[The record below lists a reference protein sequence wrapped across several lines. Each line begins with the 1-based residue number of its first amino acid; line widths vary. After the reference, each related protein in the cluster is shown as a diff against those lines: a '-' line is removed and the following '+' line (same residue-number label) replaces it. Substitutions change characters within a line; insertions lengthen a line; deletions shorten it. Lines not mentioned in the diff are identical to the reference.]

1 MATAVSGVP
10 PVNTRPT
17 ILERLSVSPQLA
29 WGYLGLLLFMI
40 GDGIEAGFLAPFL
53 NSIGVSHGKIAFM
66 FSVYGI
72 AAALAARMS
81 GALADTVGARV
92 VMWLGVSIWAFFQVI
107 FLVFGIA
114 FFDRDLLVLSY
125 FLRGLG
131 YPLFAYGFLVCIA
144 AVTPP
149 SRLSSAVGWFWFSFT
164 AGLPTLGSLLASF
177 TIPVIGEYATLWC
190 SLGFVIIGAIIML
203 VGLPP
208 AVGAP
213 PVRAEVQQHRKALFA
228 AISIAWEKPKVV
240 LGSLVRVINT
250 APQFGFLVFLP
261 SFYVGT
267 LGFTLS
273 QWLQVLT
280 WMFFSNIICDLAL
293 GMIGD
298 RLGWRKTVA
307 YVGGIGCTITTLLLY
322 YLPLR
327 YPGNYLVAV
336 VAAVLYGATLAGYV
350 PLSAIMPCL
359 APENPG
365 AAISMLNLG
374 AGASVWL
381 GPAIVGIFLGI
392 WGVRGVMWIF
402 AALYALSALLALFLT
417 APEYD
422 KPGGTAETQ
431 RPLGGFSFAAAGCL
445 LGHPPIMTVLPEEIE
460 LILFD
465 LGGTIYDDETF
476 TRALLRAARE
486 LNPALDENEF
496 WAVYDEQRGQS
507 SGSLRT
513 AIAKRL
519 VPGIDRA
526 TLIALAKKY
535 WEYPASSLHPDVKPV
550 LRSLVPRFKLGLV
563 ANAGAAAKKALRR
576 DGLDRFFSVIILSEE
591 AGIEKP
597 DEAIFQRALE
607 QAGVRADRAIHV
619 GNRLDNDIR
628 PAQQVGMKTIWL
640 LRGDAPP
647 APSLEQLCEPDAVII
662 SLNGLGVALSRL
674 RTENLSGYTVAG

>member
-10 PVNTRPT
+10 MVSTRPT
-17 ILERLSVSPQLA
+17 ILKRLGIPPQLA

-40 GDGIEAGFLAPFL
+40 GDGIEAGYLAPFL
-53 NSIGVSHGKIAFM
+53 NGIGVSQVKIALM
-66 FSVYGI
+66 FTLYGL
-72 AAALAARMS
+72 AAALAARLS

-92 VMWLGVSIWAFFQVI
+92 VMWLGVAIWAFFEVI
-107 FLVFGIA
+107 FLVFGVA
-114 FFDRDLLVLSY
+114 FSDRDLLVLSY

-131 YPLFAYGFLVCIA
+131 YPLFAYGFLVCVA

-149 SRLSSAVGWFWFSFT
+149 KRLGSAVGWFWFAFT
-164 AGLPTLGSLLASF
+164 AGLPTLGSLLASY
-177 TIPVIGEYATLWC
+177 TIPLIGQYATFWC
-190 SLGFVIIGAIIML
+190 SLVFVIIGGIIML
-203 VGLPP
+203 LGLPR

-213 PVRAEVQQHRKALFA
+213 PVRAEVQHHRKALFA

-240 LGSLVRVINT
+240 LGSIVRMINT
-250 APQFGFLVFLP
+250 APQFGFLLFLP

-273 QWLQVLT
+273 QWLQVLS

-298 RLGWRKTVA
+298 RLGWRRTVA
-307 YVGGIGCTITTLLLY
+307 YIGGIGCTITTLLLY

-327 YPGNYLVAV
+327 FPGNYLVAV
-336 VAAVLYGATLAGYV
+336 VSAMLYGATLAGYV

-381 GPAIVGIFLGI
+381 GPAIVGCFLSICGI
-392 WGVRGVMWIF
+392 RGVIWIF
-402 AALYALSALLALFLT
+402 AALYALSAILALFLT
-417 APEYD
+417 APEYERPD
-422 KPGGTAETQ
+422 GSIETQ
-431 RPLGGFSFAAAGCL
+431 RPLGGFSFAAAGSL
-445 LGHPPIMTVLPEEIE
+445 LGHPPIMTLLPEEIE

-486 LNPALDENEF
+486 LNPSLEEHEF

-513 AIAKRL
+513 AIAKRF
-519 VPGIDRA
+519 VPGGDRA
-526 TLIALAKKY
+526 TLVALAHKY
-535 WEYPASSLHPDVKPV
+535 WEYPASTLYPDVKPA
-550 LRSLVPRFKLGLV
+550 LSSLAQRFKLGLV

-597 DEAIFQRALE
+597 DEAIFRLTLE
-607 QAGVRADRAIHV
+607 HAGVPADRAIHV

-628 PAQQVGMKTIWL
+628 PAQRIGMKTIWL
-640 LRGDAPP
+640 LRGDSPP
-647 APSLEQLCEPDAVII
+647 APTLEQLCEPDAVII
-662 SLNGLGVALSRL
+662 SLNGVGVALSRL
-674 RTENLSGYTVAG
+674 RKENLSVV

>member
-1 MATAVSGVP
+1 VHMATVVSGAS
-10 PVNTRPT
+10 PVSMRPT
-17 ILERLSVSPQLA
+17 ILERLSVPPQLA
-29 WGYLGLLLFMI
+29 WGYVGLLLFMI
-40 GDGIEAGFLAPFL
+40 GDGIEAGYLAPFL
-53 NSIGVSHGKIAFM
+53 DGIGVSHGKIALM
-66 FSVYGI
+66 FSLYGL

-92 VMWLGVSIWAFFQVI
+92 VMGLGISIWAFFEVI
-107 FLVFGIA
+107 FLVFGVL
-114 FFDRDLLVLSY
+114 FSDRDLLVLSY

-149 SRLSSAVGWFWFSFT
+149 NRLSSAVGWFWFAFT
-164 AGLPTLGSLLASF
+164 AGLPMLGSLLASY
-177 TIPVIGEYATLWC
+177 TIPVIGEYATFWC
-190 SLGFVIIGAIIML
+190 SFVFVIIGGTTML
-203 VGLPP
+203 LGLPP

-213 PVRAEVQQHRKALFA
+213 PVRAGVQQNRNALFG
-228 AISIAWEKPKVV
+228 AISIAWEKPKVL
-240 LGSLVRVINT
+240 LGSLVRMINT

-261 SFYVGT
+261 SFYVET
-267 LGFTLS
+267 LGFALS
-273 QWLQVLT
+273 QWLQLLS

-298 RLGWRKTVA
+298 RLGWRRTVA
-307 YVGGIGCTITTLLLY
+307 YIGGIGCTITTLLLY
-322 YLPLR
+322 YLPLKF
-327 YPGNYLVAV
+327 PGNYLVAV
-336 VAAVLYGATLAGYV
+336 IAAVLYGGTLAGYV

-381 GPAIVGIFLGI
+381 GPAIAGCFLGI
-392 WGVRGVMWIF
+392 YGVRGVMWIF
-402 AALYALSALLALFLT
+402 AALYALSALIALFLT
-417 APEYD
+417 APEYE
-422 KPGGTAETQ
+422 KPNGTGQTP

-445 LGHPPIMTVLPEEIE
+445 LGHPPILTGLPEEIE

-476 TRALLRAARE
+476 TRALLHAARE
-486 LNPALDENEF
+486 LNPALDENQF

-513 AIAKRL
+513 AIASRF
-519 VPGIDRA
+519 VPGSDRA
-526 TLIALAKKY
+526 TLVALAKKY
-535 WEYPASSLHPDVKPV
+535 WEYPASALHPDVKPA
-550 LRSLVPRFKLGLV
+550 LSSLVPRFKLGLV

-591 AGIEKP
+591 IGIEKP
-597 DEAIFQRALE
+597 DEAIFRRALE

-628 PAQQVGMKTIWL
+628 PAQQLGMKTIWL

-647 APSLEQLCEPDAVII
+647 APTVEQLCEPDAVII

-674 RTENLSGYTVAG
+674 RTESLSLV

>member
-10 PVNTRPT
+10 MVSTRPT
-17 ILERLSVSPQLA
+17 ILKRLGIPPQLA

-40 GDGIEAGFLAPFL
+40 GDGIEAGYLAPFL
-53 NSIGVSHGKIAFM
+53 NGIGVSQGKIALM
-66 FSVYGI
+66 FTLYGL
-72 AAALAARMS
+72 AAALAARLS

-92 VMWLGVSIWAFFQVI
+92 VMWLGVAIWAFFEVI
-107 FLVFGIA
+107 FLVFGVA
-114 FFDRDLLVLSY
+114 FSDRDLLVLSY

-131 YPLFAYGFLVCIA
+131 YPLFAYGFLVCVA

-149 SRLSSAVGWFWFSFT
+149 KRLGSAVGWFWFAFT
-164 AGLPTLGSLLASF
+164 AGLPTLGSLLASY
-177 TIPVIGEYATLWC
+177 TIPLIGQYATFWC
-190 SLGFVIIGAIIML
+190 SLVFVIIGGIIML
-203 VGLPP
+203 LGLPR

-213 PVRAEVQQHRKALFA
+213 PVRAEVQHHRKALFA

-240 LGSLVRVINT
+240 LGSVVRMINT
-250 APQFGFLVFLP
+250 APQFGFLLFLP

-273 QWLQVLT
+273 QWLQVLS

-298 RLGWRKTVA
+298 RLGWRRTVA
-307 YVGGIGCTITTLLLY
+307 YIGGIGCTITTLLLY

-327 YPGNYLVAV
+327 FPGNYLVAV
-336 VAAVLYGATLAGYV
+336 VSAMLYGATLAGYV

-381 GPAIVGIFLGI
+381 GPAIVGCFLSI
-392 WGVRGVMWIF
+392 CGVRGVIWIF
-402 AALYALSALLALFLT
+402 AALYALSAILALFLT
-417 APEYD
+417 APEYE
-422 KPGGTAETQ
+422 KPDGSIETQ
-431 RPLGGFSFAAAGCL
+431 RPLGGFSFAAAGSL
-445 LGHPPIMTVLPEEIE
+445 LGHPPIMTLLPEEIE

-486 LNPALDENEF
+486 LNPSLEEHEF

-513 AIAKRL
+513 AIAKRF
-519 VPGIDRA
+519 VPGGDRA
-526 TLIALAKKY
+526 TLVALAHKY
-535 WEYPASSLHPDVKPV
+535 WEYPASTLYPDVKPA
-550 LRSLVPRFKLGLV
+550 LSSLAQRFKLGLV

-597 DEAIFQRALE
+597 DEAIFRLTLE
-607 QAGVRADRAIHV
+607 QAGVPADRAIHV

-628 PAQQVGMKTIWL
+628 PAQRIGMKTIWL
-640 LRGDAPP
+640 LRGDSPP
-647 APSLEQLCEPDAVII
+647 APTLEQLCEPDAVII
-662 SLNGLGVALSRL
+662 SLNGVGVALSRL
-674 RTENLSGYTVAG
+674 RKENLSVV

>member
-10 PVNTRPT
+10 MVSTRPT
-17 ILERLSVSPQLA
+17 ILKRLGIPPQLA

-40 GDGIEAGFLAPFL
+40 GDGIEAGYLAPFL
-53 NSIGVSHGKIAFM
+53 NGIGVSQVKIALM
-66 FSVYGI
+66 FTLYGL
-72 AAALAARMS
+72 AAALAARLS

-92 VMWLGVSIWAFFQVI
+92 VMWLGVAIWAFFEVI
-107 FLVFGIA
+107 FLVFGVA
-114 FFDRDLLVLSY
+114 FSDRDLLVLSY

-131 YPLFAYGFLVCIA
+131 YPLFAYGFLVCVA

-149 SRLSSAVGWFWFSFT
+149 KRLGSAVGWFWFAFT
-164 AGLPTLGSLLASF
+164 AGLPTLGSLLASY
-177 TIPVIGEYATLWC
+177 TIPLIGQYATFWC
-190 SLGFVIIGAIIML
+190 SLVFVIIGGIIML
-203 VGLPP
+203 LGLPR

-213 PVRAEVQQHRKALFA
+213 PVRAEVQHHRKALFA

-240 LGSLVRVINT
+240 LGSIVRMINT
-250 APQFGFLVFLP
+250 APQFGFLLFLP

-273 QWLQVLT
+273 QWLQVLS

-298 RLGWRKTVA
+298 RLGWRRTVA
-307 YVGGIGCTITTLLLY
+307 YIGGIGCTITTLLLY

-327 YPGNYLVAV
+327 FPGNYLVAV
-336 VAAVLYGATLAGYV
+336 VSAMLYGATLAGYV

-381 GPAIVGIFLGI
+381 GPAIVGCFLSLCGI
-392 WGVRGVMWIF
+392 RGVIWIF
-402 AALYALSALLALFLT
+402 AALYALSAILALFLT
-417 APEYD
+417 APEYERPD
-422 KPGGTAETQ
+422 GSIETQ
-431 RPLGGFSFAAAGCL
+431 RPLGGFSFAAAGSL
-445 LGHPPIMTVLPEEIE
+445 LGHPPIMTLLPEEIE

-486 LNPALDENEF
+486 LNPSLEEHEF

-513 AIAKRL
+513 AIAKRF
-519 VPGIDRA
+519 VPGGDRA
-526 TLIALAKKY
+526 TLVALAHKY
-535 WEYPASSLHPDVKPV
+535 WEYPASTLYPDVKPA
-550 LRSLVPRFKLGLV
+550 LSSLAQRFKLGLV

-597 DEAIFQRALE
+597 DEAIFRLTLE
-607 QAGVRADRAIHV
+607 HAGVPADRAIHV

-628 PAQQVGMKTIWL
+628 PAQRIGMKTIWL
-640 LRGDAPP
+640 LRGDSPP
-647 APSLEQLCEPDAVII
+647 APTLEQLCEPDAVII
-662 SLNGLGVALSRL
+662 SLNGVGVALSRL
-674 RTENLSGYTVAG
+674 RKENLSVV

>member
-1 MATAVSGVP
+1 MHMATAVSGVP
-10 PVNTRPT
+10 PVSTRPT
-17 ILERLSVSPQLA
+17 ILERLSVPPQLA

-40 GDGIEAGFLAPFL
+40 GDGIEAGYLAPFL
-53 NSIGVSHGKIAFM
+53 NGIGVSHGKIALM
-66 FSVYGI
+66 FTLYGM

-81 GALADTVGARV
+81 GALADTVGARA
-92 VMWLGVSIWAFFQVI
+92 VMWLGVSIWAFFEVI
-107 FLVFGIA
+107 FLVFGVA
-114 FFDRDLLVLSY
+114 FSDRDLLVLSY

-149 SRLSSAVGWFWFSFT
+149 SRLSSAVGWFWFAFT
-164 AGLPTLGSLLASF
+164 AGLPTLGSLLASY
-177 TIPVIGEYATLWC
+177 TIPIIGQYATFWC
-190 SLGFVIIGAIIML
+190 SLVFVIIGGIIML
-203 VGLPP
+203 LGLPP

-240 LGSLVRVINT
+240 LGSIVRMINT

-273 QWLQVLT
+273 QWLQLLS

-298 RLGWRKTVA
+298 WLGWRRTVA
-307 YVGGIGCTITTLLLY
+307 YIGGIGCTITTLLLY

-327 YPGNYLVAV
+327 FPGNYLVAV
-336 VAAVLYGATLAGYV
+336 VAAMLYGATLAGYV

-381 GPAIVGIFLGI
+381 GPAIVGCFLSI
-392 WGVRGVMWIF
+392 CGVRGVFWIF
-402 AALYALSALLALFLT
+402 AALYALSAFFALFLT
-417 APEYD
+417 VPEYE
-422 KPGGTAETQ
+422 KPDGTAETQ

-445 LGHPPIMTVLPEEIE
+445 LGHPPIMTALSEEIE

-476 TRALLRAARE
+476 TRALFRAARE
-486 LNPALDENEF
+486 LNPALDEHEF

-513 AIAKRL
+513 AIAKRFA
-519 VPGIDRA
+519 PGSDRA
-526 TLIALAKKY
+526 TLVALAKKY
-535 WEYPASSLHPDVKPV
+535 WEYPAAALHPDVKPA
-550 LRSLVPRFKLGLV
+550 LRSLAPRFKLGLV

-576 DGLDRFFSVIILSEE
+576 DGLDRFFSVIMLSEE

-597 DEAIFQRALE
+597 DEEIFQRALE
-607 QAGVRADRAIHV
+607 QAGVQADRAIHV

-628 PAQQVGMKTIWL
+628 PAQRGGMKTIWM

-647 APSLEQLCEPDAVII
+647 APTVEQLCEPDAVII

-674 RTENLSGYTVAG
+674 RTENLSIV

>member
-1 MATAVSGVP
+1 MVS
-10 PVNTRPT
+10 TRPT
-17 ILERLSVSPQLA
+17 ILKRLGIPPQLA

-40 GDGIEAGFLAPFL
+40 GDGIEAGYLAPFL
-53 NSIGVSHGKIAFM
+53 NGIGVSQVKIALM
-66 FSVYGI
+66 FTLYGL
-72 AAALAARMS
+72 AAALAARLS

-92 VMWLGVSIWAFFQVI
+92 VMWLGVAIWAFFEVI
-107 FLVFGIA
+107 FLVFGVA
-114 FFDRDLLVLSY
+114 FSDRDLLVLSY

-131 YPLFAYGFLVCIA
+131 YPLFAYGFLVCVA

-149 SRLSSAVGWFWFSFT
+149 KRLGSAVGWFWFAFT
-164 AGLPTLGSLLASF
+164 AGLPTLGSLLASY
-177 TIPVIGEYATLWC
+177 TIPLIGQYATFWC
-190 SLGFVIIGAIIML
+190 SLVFVIIGGIIML
-203 VGLPP
+203 LGLPR

-213 PVRAEVQQHRKALFA
+213 PVRAEVQHHRKALFA

-240 LGSLVRVINT
+240 LGSVVRMINT
-250 APQFGFLVFLP
+250 APQFGFLLFLP

-273 QWLQVLT
+273 QWLQVLS

-298 RLGWRKTVA
+298 RLGWRRTVA
-307 YVGGIGCTITTLLLY
+307 YIGGIGCTITTLLLY

-327 YPGNYLVAV
+327 FPGNYLVAV
-336 VAAVLYGATLAGYV
+336 VSAMLYGATLAGYV

-381 GPAIVGIFLGI
+381 GPAIVGCFLSI
-392 WGVRGVMWIF
+392 CGVRGVIWIF
-402 AALYALSALLALFLT
+402 AALYALSAILALFLT
-417 APEYD
+417 APEYE
-422 KPGGTAETQ
+422 KPDGSIETQ
-431 RPLGGFSFAAAGCL
+431 RPLGGFSFAAAGSL
-445 LGHPPIMTVLPEEIE
+445 LGHPPIMNLLPEEIE

-486 LNPALDENEF
+486 LNPSLEEHEF

-513 AIAKRL
+513 AIAKRF
-519 VPGIDRA
+519 VPGGDRA
-526 TLIALAKKY
+526 TLVALAHKY
-535 WEYPASSLHPDVKPV
+535 WEYPASTLYPDVKPA
-550 LRSLVPRFKLGLV
+550 LSSLAQRFKLGLV

-597 DEAIFQRALE
+597 DEAIFRMTLE
-607 QAGVRADRAIHV
+607 QAGVPPDHAIHV

-628 PAQQVGMKTIWL
+628 PAQRIGMKTIWL
-640 LRGDAPP
+640 LRGDSPP
-647 APSLEQLCEPDAVII
+647 APTLEQLCEPDAVII
-662 SLNGLGVALSRL
+662 SLNGVGVALSRL
-674 RTENLSGYTVAG
+674 RKENLSVV

>member
-1 MATAVSGVP
+1 MAAAVSGVP
-10 PVNTRPT
+10 PVSTRPS
-17 ILERLSVSPQLA
+17 ILERLSVPPQLA
-29 WGYLGLLLFMI
+29 WGYVGLLLFMI
-40 GDGIEAGFLAPFL
+40 GDGIEAGYLAHFL
-53 NSIGVSHGKIAFM
+53 NGIGVSHGKIALM
-66 FSVYGI
+66 FTLYGLS
-72 AAALAARMS
+72 AALAARIS

-92 VMWLGVSIWAFFQVI
+92 VMWFGVSIWAFFEVI

-131 YPLFAYGFLVCIA
+131 YPLFAYGFLVCIV

-149 SRLSSAVGWFWFSFT
+149 TRLSSAVGWFWFAFT
-164 AGLPTLGSLLASF
+164 AGLPMLGSLLASF
-177 TIPVIGEYATLWC
+177 TIPHIGEYATFWC
-190 SLGFVIIGAIIML
+190 SLVFVIIGGIIML
-203 VGLPP
+203 LGLPP

-240 LGSLVRVINT
+240 LGAVVRMINT

-273 QWLQVLT
+273 QWLQLLS

-293 GMIGD
+293 GIVGD
-298 RLGWRKTVA
+298 RLGWRRTVA
-307 YVGGIGCTITTLLLY
+307 YIGGIGCTITTLLLY
-322 YLPLR
+322 YLPLKF
-327 YPGNYLVAV
+327 PGNYLVAV

-350 PLSAIMPCL
+350 PLSAIMPSL

-381 GPAIVGIFLGI
+381 GPAIVGCFLGI
-392 WGVRGVMWIF
+392 SGVRGLIWIF
-402 AALYALSALLALFLT
+402 AALYALSAFLALFLT
-417 APEYD
+417 APEYEKSD
-422 KPGGTAETQ
+422 GTVETQ
-431 RPLGGFSFAAAGCL
+431 RPLGGFSFAAASSL
-445 LGHPPIMTVLPEEIE
+445 LGHPPILTVLPEEIE

-486 LNPALDENEF
+486 LNPALNEREF
-496 WAVYDEQRGQS
+496 WEVYDEQRGQS

-513 AIAKRL
+513 AVAKRL
-519 VPGIDRA
+519 VPGTDRA
-526 TLIALAKKY
+526 TLVALAKKY
-535 WEYPASSLHPDVKPV
+535 WEYPASALYPDVKPA
-550 LRSLVPRFKLGLV
+550 LHSLAPRFKLGLV

-576 DGLDRFFSVIILSEE
+576 DGLDQLFSVVMLSEE

-597 DEAIFQRALE
+597 DEEIFRRALE
-607 QAGVRADRAIHV
+607 QAGVPADRAIHI

-628 PAQQVGMKTIWL
+628 PAQRVGMKTIWM

-674 RTENLSGYTVAG
+674 RTGNQSMV

>member
-10 PVNTRPT
+10 TVSTRPT
-17 ILERLSVSPQLA
+17 MLKRLNIPPQLA

-40 GDGIEAGFLAPFL
+40 GDGIEAGYLAPFL
-53 NSIGVSHGKIAFM
+53 NGIGVSQGKVALM
-66 FSVYGI
+66 FTLYGM

-92 VMWLGVSIWAFFQVI
+92 VMWLGASIWAFFEVI
-107 FLVFGIA
+107 FLVFGVA
-114 FFDRDLLVLSY
+114 FYDRDLLVLSY

-131 YPLFAYGFLVCIA
+131 YPLFAYGFMVCIA

-149 SRLSSAVGWFWFSFT
+149 RRLSSAVGWFWFAFT
-164 AGLPTLGSLLASF
+164 AGLPTLGSLLASY
-177 TIPVIGEYATLWC
+177 TIPLIGQYATFWC
-190 SLGFVIIGAIIML
+190 SLVFVIAGAVIML
-203 VGLPP
+203 LGLPP

-240 LGSLVRVINT
+240 LGSVVRMINT

-267 LGFTLS
+267 LGFNLS
-273 QWLQVLT
+273 QWLQVLS

-298 RLGWRKTVA
+298 RLGWRRTVA
-307 YVGGIGCTITTLLLY
+307 YIGGIGCTITTLLLY

-327 YPGNYLVAV
+327 FPGNYLVAV
-336 VAAVLYGATLAGYV
+336 VSAMLYGATLAGYV

-381 GPAIVGIFLGI
+381 GPAIVGCFLSICGI
-392 WGVRGVMWIF
+392 RGVIWIF
-402 AALYALSALLALFLT
+402 AALYALSAVLALFLT
-417 APEYD
+417 APEYE
-422 KPGGTAETQ
+422 KPDGAAETQ
-431 RPLGGFSFAAAGCL
+431 RPLGGFSFAAAGSL
-445 LGHPPIMTVLPEEIE
+445 LGHPPIMTGLPEEIE

-486 LNPALDENEF
+486 LNPALEEHEF

-513 AIAKRL
+513 AIAKRC
-519 VPGIDRA
+519 VPGSDRA
-526 TLIALAKKY
+526 TLVALAKKY
-535 WEYPASSLHPDVKPV
+535 WEYPVSALYPDVKPV
-550 LRSLVPRFKLGLV
+550 LRTLAPRFKLGLV
-563 ANAGAAAKKALRR
+563 ANAAAAAKKALRR
-576 DGLDRFFSVIILSEE
+576 DGLDRLFAVIILSEE

-597 DEAIFQRALE
+597 DEAIFRSALE
-607 QAGVRADRAIHV
+607 QAGVPADRAIHV

-628 PAQQVGMKTIWL
+628 PAQRIGMKAIWL

-647 APSLEQLCEPDAVII
+647 APTLEQLCEPDAVII

-674 RTENLSGYTVAG
+674 RTEQLSVV

>member
-10 PVNTRPT
+10 MVSTRPT
-17 ILERLSVSPQLA
+17 ILKRLGIPPQLA

-40 GDGIEAGFLAPFL
+40 GDGIEAGYLAPFL
-53 NSIGVSHGKIAFM
+53 NGIGVSQVKIALM
-66 FSVYGI
+66 FTLYGL
-72 AAALAARMS
+72 AAALAARLS

-92 VMWLGVSIWAFFQVI
+92 VMWLGVAIWAFFEVI
-107 FLVFGIA
+107 FLVFGVA
-114 FFDRDLLVLSY
+114 FSDRDLLVLSY

-131 YPLFAYGFLVCIA
+131 YPLFAYGFLVCVA

-149 SRLSSAVGWFWFSFT
+149 KRLGSAVGWFWFAFT
-164 AGLPTLGSLLASF
+164 AGLPTLGSLLASY
-177 TIPVIGEYATLWC
+177 TIPLIGQYATFWC
-190 SLGFVIIGAIIML
+190 SLVFVIIGGIIML
-203 VGLPP
+203 LGLPR

-213 PVRAEVQQHRKALFA
+213 PVRAEVQHHRKALFA

-240 LGSLVRVINT
+240 LGSVVRMINT
-250 APQFGFLVFLP
+250 APQFGFLLFLP

-273 QWLQVLT
+273 QWLQVLS

-298 RLGWRKTVA
+298 RLGWRRTVA
-307 YVGGIGCTITTLLLY
+307 YIGGIGCTITTLLLY

-327 YPGNYLVAV
+327 FPGNYLVAV
-336 VAAVLYGATLAGYV
+336 VSAMLYGATLAGYV

-381 GPAIVGIFLGI
+381 GPAIVGCFLSLCGI
-392 WGVRGVMWIF
+392 RGVIWIF
-402 AALYALSALLALFLT
+402 AALYALSAILALFLT
-417 APEYD
+417 APEFERPD
-422 KPGGTAETQ
+422 GSIETQ
-431 RPLGGFSFAAAGCL
+431 RPLGGFSFAAAGSL
-445 LGHPPIMTVLPEEIE
+445 LGHPPIMTLLPEEIE

-486 LNPALDENEF
+486 LNPSLEEHEF

-513 AIAKRL
+513 AIAKRF
-519 VPGIDRA
+519 VPGGDRA
-526 TLIALAKKY
+526 TLVALAHKY
-535 WEYPASSLHPDVKPV
+535 WEYPASTLYPDVKPA
-550 LRSLVPRFKLGLV
+550 LSSLAQRFKLGLV

-597 DEAIFQRALE
+597 DEAIFRLTLE
-607 QAGVRADRAIHV
+607 QAGVPADRAIHV

-628 PAQQVGMKTIWL
+628 PAQRIGMKTIWL
-640 LRGDAPP
+640 LRGDSPP
-647 APSLEQLCEPDAVII
+647 APTLEQLCEPDAVII
-662 SLNGLGVALSRL
+662 SLNGVGVALSRL
-674 RTENLSGYTVAG
+674 RKENLSVV

>member
-10 PVNTRPT
+10 MVSTRPT
-17 ILERLSVSPQLA
+17 ILKRLGIPPQLA

-40 GDGIEAGFLAPFL
+40 GDGIEAGYLAPFL
-53 NSIGVSHGKIAFM
+53 NGIGVSQVKIALM
-66 FSVYGI
+66 FTLYGL
-72 AAALAARMS
+72 AAALAARLS

-92 VMWLGVSIWAFFQVI
+92 VMWLGVAIWAFFEVI
-107 FLVFGIA
+107 FLVFGVA
-114 FFDRDLLVLSY
+114 FSDRDLLVLSY

-131 YPLFAYGFLVCIA
+131 YPLFAYGFLVCVA

-149 SRLSSAVGWFWFSFT
+149 KRLGSAVGWFWFAFT
-164 AGLPTLGSLLASF
+164 AGLPTLGSLLASY
-177 TIPVIGEYATLWC
+177 TIPLIGQYATFWC
-190 SLGFVIIGAIIML
+190 SLVFVIIGGIIML
-203 VGLPP
+203 LGLPR

-213 PVRAEVQQHRKALFA
+213 PVRAEVQHHRKALFA

-240 LGSLVRVINT
+240 LGSIVRMINT
-250 APQFGFLVFLP
+250 APQFGFLLFLP

-273 QWLQVLT
+273 QWLQVLS

-298 RLGWRKTVA
+298 RLGWRRTVA
-307 YVGGIGCTITTLLLY
+307 YIGGIGCTITTLLLY

-327 YPGNYLVAV
+327 FPGNYLVAV
-336 VAAVLYGATLAGYV
+336 VSAMLYGATLAGYV

-381 GPAIVGIFLGI
+381 GPAIVGCFLSLCGI
-392 WGVRGVMWIF
+392 RGVIWIF
-402 AALYALSALLALFLT
+402 AALYALSAILALFLT
-417 APEYD
+417 APEYERPD
-422 KPGGTAETQ
+422 GSIETQ
-431 RPLGGFSFAAAGCL
+431 RPLGGFSFAAAGSL
-445 LGHPPIMTVLPEEIE
+445 LGHPPIMTLLPEEIE

-486 LNPALDENEF
+486 LNPSLEEHEF

-513 AIAKRL
+513 AIAKRF
-519 VPGIDRA
+519 VPGGDRA
-526 TLIALAKKY
+526 TLVALAHKY
-535 WEYPASSLHPDVKPV
+535 WEYPASTLYPDVKPA
-550 LRSLVPRFKLGLV
+550 LSSLAQRFKLGLV

-576 DGLDRFFSVIILSEE
+576 DGLDRFFSVITLSEE

-597 DEAIFQRALE
+597 DEAIFRLTLE
-607 QAGVRADRAIHV
+607 HAGVPADRAIHV

-628 PAQQVGMKTIWL
+628 PAQRIGMKTIWL
-640 LRGDAPP
+640 LRGDSPP
-647 APSLEQLCEPDAVII
+647 APTLEQLCEPDAVII
-662 SLNGLGVALSRL
+662 SLNGVGVALSRL
-674 RTENLSGYTVAG
+674 RKENLSVV

>member
-10 PVNTRPT
+10 MVSTRPT
-17 ILERLSVSPQLA
+17 ILKRLGIPPQLA

-40 GDGIEAGFLAPFL
+40 GDGIEAGYLAPFL
-53 NSIGVSHGKIAFM
+53 NGIGVSQVKIALM
-66 FSVYGI
+66 FTLYGL
-72 AAALAARMS
+72 AAALAARLS

-92 VMWLGVSIWAFFQVI
+92 VMWLGVAIWAFFEVI
-107 FLVFGIA
+107 FLVFGVA
-114 FFDRDLLVLSY
+114 FSDRDLLVLSY

-131 YPLFAYGFLVCIA
+131 YPLFAYGFLVCVA

-149 SRLSSAVGWFWFSFT
+149 KRLGSAVGWFWFAFT
-164 AGLPTLGSLLASF
+164 AGLPTLGSLLASY
-177 TIPVIGEYATLWC
+177 TIPLIGQYATFWC
-190 SLGFVIIGAIIML
+190 SLVFVIIGGIIML
-203 VGLPP
+203 LGLPR

-213 PVRAEVQQHRKALFA
+213 PVRAEVQHHRKALFA

-240 LGSLVRVINT
+240 LGSVVRMINT
-250 APQFGFLVFLP
+250 APQFGFLLFLP

-273 QWLQVLT
+273 QWLQVLS

-298 RLGWRKTVA
+298 RLGWRRTVA
-307 YVGGIGCTITTLLLY
+307 YIGGIGCTITTLLLY

-327 YPGNYLVAV
+327 FPGNYLVAV
-336 VAAVLYGATLAGYV
+336 VSAMLYGATLAGYV

-381 GPAIVGIFLGI
+381 GPAIVGCFLSI
-392 WGVRGVMWIF
+392 CGVRGVIWIF
-402 AALYALSALLALFLT
+402 AALYALSAILALFLT
-417 APEYD
+417 APEYERPD
-422 KPGGTAETQ
+422 GSIETQ
-431 RPLGGFSFAAAGCL
+431 RPLGGFSFAAAGSL
-445 LGHPPIMTVLPEEIE
+445 LGHPPIMTLLPEEIE

-486 LNPALDENEF
+486 LNPSLEEHEF

-513 AIAKRL
+513 AIAKRF
-519 VPGIDRA
+519 VPGGDRA
-526 TLIALAKKY
+526 TLVALAHKY
-535 WEYPASSLHPDVKPV
+535 WEYPASTLYPDVKPA
-550 LRSLVPRFKLGLV
+550 LSSLAQRFKLGLV

-597 DEAIFQRALE
+597 DEAIFRLTLE
-607 QAGVRADRAIHV
+607 HAGVPADRAIHV

-628 PAQQVGMKTIWL
+628 PAQRIGMKTIWL
-640 LRGDAPP
+640 LRGDSPP
-647 APSLEQLCEPDAVII
+647 APTLEQLCEPDAVII
-662 SLNGLGVALSRL
+662 SLNGVGVALSRL
-674 RTENLSGYTVAG
+674 RKENLSVV

>member
-1 MATAVSGVP
+1 MATPVPGLSPVS
-10 PVNTRPT
+10 TRPT
-17 ILERLSVSPQLA
+17 ILERLNVPPQLG

-40 GDGIEAGFLAPFL
+40 GDGIEAGYLAPFL
-53 NSIGVSHGKIAFM
+53 SGIGVSKGKIALM
-66 FSVYGI
+66 FTLYGL

-92 VMWLGVSIWAFFQVI
+92 VMWLGVSIWAFFEVI
-107 FLVFGIA
+107 FLVFGVA
-114 FFDRDLLVLSY
+114 FSDRDLLVLSY

-131 YPLFAYGFLVCIA
+131 YPLFAYGFLVCVA
-144 AVTPP
+144 AVTPL
-149 SRLSSAVGWFWFSFT
+149 SRLSSAVGWFWFAFT
-164 AGLPTLGSLLASF
+164 AGLPTLGSLLASY
-177 TIPVIGEYATLWC
+177 TVPVIGQFATFWC
-190 SLGFVIIGAIIML
+190 SLVFVIIGGVIML
-203 VGLPP
+203 LGLPP
-208 AVGAP
+208 EVGAP

-240 LGSLVRVINT
+240 LGSLVRMINT

-273 QWLQVLT
+273 QWLQLLS
-280 WMFFSNIICDLAL
+280 WMFSSNIICDLAL

-298 RLGWRKTVA
+298 RLGWRRTVA
-307 YVGGIGCTITTLLLY
+307 YIGGIGCTITTLLLY

-327 YPGNYLVAV
+327 FPGNYLVAV

-350 PLSAIMPCL
+350 PLSAIMPSL

-381 GPAIVGIFLGI
+381 GPAIVGCFLSI
-392 WGVRGVMWIF
+392 CGVRGVIWIF

-417 APEYD
+417 APEYEKSD
-422 KPGGTAETQ
+422 GTAETQ
-431 RPLGGFSFAAAGCL
+431 RPLGGFSFAAAGSL
-445 LGHPPIMTVLPEEIE
+445 LGHPPILTVLPEQIE

-486 LNPALDENEF
+486 LNPALQEPEF

-513 AIAKRL
+513 AIAQRC
-519 VPGIDRA
+519 VPGSDRV
-526 TLIALAKKY
+526 TLVALAKKY
-535 WEYPASSLHPDVKPV
+535 WEYPASALYPDVKPA
-550 LRSLVPRFKLGLV
+550 LRSLAPRFKLGLV
-563 ANAGAAAKKALRR
+563 ANAGGAAKKALRR
-576 DGLDRFFSVIILSEE
+576 DGLDQFFSVIILSEE

-597 DEAIFQRALE
+597 DEEIFRRALE
-607 QAGVRADRAIHV
+607 QAGVPADRAIHV

-628 PAQQVGMKTIWL
+628 PAQRLGMKAIWV

-647 APSLEQLCEPDAVII
+647 APTVEQLREPDAVII
-662 SLNGLGVALSRL
+662 SLNGLGVVLSRL
-674 RTENLSGYTVAG
+674 RTENLSMV

>member
-1 MATAVSGVP
+1 MHMATPVPGLSPVS
-10 PVNTRPT
+10 TRPT
-17 ILERLSVSPQLA
+17 ILERLNVPPQLA

-40 GDGIEAGFLAPFL
+40 GDGIEAGYLAPFL
-53 NSIGVSHGKIAFM
+53 NGIGVSQGKIALM
-66 FSVYGI
+66 FTLYGL
-72 AAALAARMS
+72 AAAVAARMS

-92 VMWLGVSIWAFFQVI
+92 VMWLGVSIWAFFEVI
-107 FLVFGIA
+107 FLVFGVA
-114 FFDRDLLVLSY
+114 FSDRDLLVLSY

-149 SRLSSAVGWFWFSFT
+149 NRLSSAVGWFWFAFT
-164 AGLPTLGSLLASF
+164 AGLPTLGSLLASY
-177 TIPVIGEYATLWC
+177 TIPIIGQYATFWC
-190 SLGFVIIGAIIML
+190 SLVFVIIGGVIML
-203 VGLPP
+203 LGLPP

-240 LGSLVRVINT
+240 LGSIVRMINT

-267 LGFTLS
+267 LGFALS
-273 QWLQVLT
+273 QWLQLLS
-280 WMFFSNIICDLAL
+280 WMFCSNIICDLAL
-293 GMIGD
+293 GIIGD
-298 RLGWRKTVA
+298 RLGWRRTVV
-307 YVGGIGCTITTLLLY
+307 YIGGIGCTITTLLLY

-327 YPGNYLVAV
+327 FPGNYLVAV
-336 VAAVLYGATLAGYV
+336 IAAVLYGATMAGYV
-350 PLSAIMPCL
+350 PLSAIMPSL

-381 GPAIVGIFLGI
+381 GPAIVGCFLSI
-392 WGVRGVMWIF
+392 CGVRGVIWIF
-402 AALYALSALLALFLT
+402 AALYALSAFLALFLT
-417 APEYD
+417 APEYE
-422 KPGGTAETQ
+422 KPDGTAETQ

-445 LGHPPIMTVLPEEIE
+445 LGHPPILTVLPEEIE

-486 LNPALDENEF
+486 LNPALGEHEF

-513 AIAKRL
+513 AIAKRCT
-519 VPGIDRA
+519 PGSDRA
-526 TLIALAKKY
+526 TLVALAKKY
-535 WEYPASSLHPDVKPV
+535 WEYPASALYPDVKPA
-550 LRSLVPRFKLGLV
+550 LSSLAPRFKLGLV

-597 DEAIFQRALE
+597 DEEIFQRALE

-628 PAQQVGMKTIWL
+628 PAQRVGMKTIWV

-647 APSLEQLCEPDAVII
+647 APTVEQLREPDAVII

-674 RTENLSGYTVAG
+674 RTENLSMV

>member
-1 MATAVSGVP
+1 MHMATALPGVP
-10 PVNTRPT
+10 PVSTRPT
-17 ILERLSVSPQLA
+17 ILERLNVPPQLA
-29 WGYLGLLLFMI
+29 WGYLGLLIFMI
-40 GDGIEAGFLAPFL
+40 GDGIEAGYLAPFL
-53 NSIGVSHGKIAFM
+53 NGVGVSHSKVALM
-66 FSVYGI
+66 FTLYGM

-92 VMWLGVSIWAFFQVI
+92 VMWLGIFIWAFFEVI
-107 FLVFGIA
+107 FLVFGVA
-114 FFDRDLLVLSY
+114 FSDRDLLVLSY

-131 YPLFAYGFLVCIA
+131 YPLFAYGFLVCVA
-144 AVTPP
+144 AVTPLR
-149 SRLSSAVGWFWFSFT
+149 RLSSAVGWFWFAFT
-164 AGLPTLGSLLASF
+164 AGLPTLGSLLASY
-177 TIPVIGEYATLWC
+177 TIPIIGEYATFWC
-190 SLGFVIIGAIIML
+190 SLVFVVIGGVIML
-203 VGLPP
+203 LGLPP

-240 LGSLVRVINT
+240 LGSIVRMINT

-273 QWLQVLT
+273 QWLQLLS

-298 RLGWRKTVA
+298 RLGWRRTVA
-307 YVGGIGCTITTLLLY
+307 YIGGIGCTITTLLLY

-327 YPGNYLVAV
+327 FPGNYLVAV
-336 VAAVLYGATLAGYV
+336 VAAMLYGATLAGYV
-350 PLSAIMPCL
+350 PLSAIMPSL

-381 GPAIVGIFLGI
+381 GPAIVGCFLNI
-392 WGVRGVMWIF
+392 WGVRGVIWIF
-402 AALYALSALLALFLT
+402 AALYAFSALLALFLT
-417 APEYD
+417 APEYEKSD
-422 KPGGTAETQ
+422 GTAVAQ
-431 RPLGGFSFAAAGCL
+431 RPLGGFSFAAAGSL
-445 LGHPPIMTVLPEEIE
+445 LGHPPILTVLPEEIE

-486 LNPALDENEF
+486 LNPALEEHEF

-513 AIAKRL
+513 AIAEQC
-519 VPGIDRA
+519 VPGSDRV
-526 TLIALAKKY
+526 TLVALAKKY
-535 WEYPASSLHPDVKPV
+535 WEYPTSALYPDVKPA
-550 LRSLVPRFKLGLV
+550 LRSLAPRFKLGLV

-576 DGLDRFFSVIILSEE
+576 DGLDQFFSVIILSEE
-591 AGIEKP
+591 VGIEKP
-597 DEAIFQRALE
+597 NKDIFQRALE
-607 QAGVRADRAIHV
+607 QAGVPADRAIHV

-628 PAQQVGMKTIWL
+628 PARHLGMKAIWV

-647 APSLEQLCEPDAVII
+647 APTVEQLCEPDAVVI
-662 SLNGLGVALSRL
+662 SLNGLGVVLSRL
-674 RTENLSGYTVAG
+674 RTENLSLV

>member
-1 MATAVSGVP
+1 
-10 PVNTRPT
+10 
-17 ILERLSVSPQLA
+17 
-29 WGYLGLLLFMI
+29 
-40 GDGIEAGFLAPFL
+40 
-53 NSIGVSHGKIAFM
+53 
-66 FSVYGI
+66 
-72 AAALAARMS
+72 
-81 GALADTVGARV
+81 
-92 VMWLGVSIWAFFQVI
+92 MWLGVAIWAFFEVI
-107 FLVFGIA
+107 FLVFGVA
-114 FFDRDLLVLSY
+114 FSDRDLLVLSY

-131 YPLFAYGFLVCIA
+131 YPLFAYGFLVCVA

-149 SRLSSAVGWFWFSFT
+149 KRLGSAVGWFWFAFT
-164 AGLPTLGSLLASF
+164 AGLPTLGSLLASY
-177 TIPVIGEYATLWC
+177 TIPLIGQYATFWC
-190 SLGFVIIGAIIML
+190 SLVFVIIGGIIML
-203 VGLPP
+203 LGLPR

-213 PVRAEVQQHRKALFA
+213 PVRAEVQHHRKALFA

-240 LGSLVRVINT
+240 LGSIVRMINT
-250 APQFGFLVFLP
+250 APQFGFLLFLP

-273 QWLQVLT
+273 QWLQVLS

-298 RLGWRKTVA
+298 RLGWRRTVA
-307 YVGGIGCTITTLLLY
+307 YIGGIGCTITTLLLY

-327 YPGNYLVAV
+327 FPGNYLVAV
-336 VAAVLYGATLAGYV
+336 VSAMLYGATLAGYV

-381 GPAIVGIFLGI
+381 GPAIVGCFLSI
-392 WGVRGVMWIF
+392 SGVRGVIWIF
-402 AALYALSALLALFLT
+402 AALYALSAILALFLT
-417 APEYD
+417 APEYERPD
-422 KPGGTAETQ
+422 GSIETQ
-431 RPLGGFSFAAAGCL
+431 RPLGGFSFAAAGSL
-445 LGHPPIMTVLPEEIE
+445 LGHPPIMTLLPDEIE

-486 LNPALDENEF
+486 LNPSLEEHEF

-513 AIAKRL
+513 AIAKRF
-519 VPGIDRA
+519 VPGGDRA
-526 TLIALAKKY
+526 TLVALAHKY
-535 WEYPASSLHPDVKPV
+535 WEYPASTLYPDVKPA
-550 LRSLVPRFKLGLV
+550 LSSLAQRFKLGLV

-597 DEAIFQRALE
+597 DEAIFRLTLE
-607 QAGVRADRAIHV
+607 QAGVPADRAIHV

-628 PAQQVGMKTIWL
+628 PAQRIGMKTIWL
-640 LRGDAPP
+640 LRGDSPP
-647 APSLEQLCEPDAVII
+647 APTLEQLCEPDAVII
-662 SLNGLGVALSRL
+662 SLNGVGVALSRL
-674 RTENLSGYTVAG
+674 RKENLSVV

>member
-1 MATAVSGVP
+1 MATPVPGLSPVS
-10 PVNTRPT
+10 TRPT
-17 ILERLSVSPQLA
+17 ILERLNVPPQLS

-40 GDGIEAGFLAPFL
+40 GDGIEAGYLAPFL
-53 NSIGVSHGKIAFM
+53 SGIGVSQGKIALM
-66 FSVYGI
+66 FTLYGL

-92 VMWLGVSIWAFFQVI
+92 VMWLGVFIWAFFEII
-107 FLVFGIA
+107 FLVFGVA
-114 FFDRDLLVLSY
+114 FSDRDLLVLSY

-131 YPLFAYGFLVCIA
+131 YPLFAYGFLVCVA
-144 AVTPP
+144 AVTPL
-149 SRLSSAVGWFWFSFT
+149 SRLSSAVGWFWFAFT
-164 AGLPTLGSLLASF
+164 AGLPTLGSLLASY
-177 TIPVIGEYATLWC
+177 TVPVIGQFATFWC
-190 SLGFVIIGAIIML
+190 SLVFVIIGGVIML
-203 VGLPP
+203 LGLPP
-208 AVGAP
+208 EVGAP
-213 PVRAEVQQHRKALFA
+213 PVRAAVQQHRKALFA

-240 LGSLVRVINT
+240 LGSLVRMINT

-273 QWLQVLT
+273 QWLQLLS
-280 WMFFSNIICDLAL
+280 WMFSSNIICDLAL

-298 RLGWRKTVA
+298 RLGWRRTVA
-307 YVGGIGCTITTLLLY
+307 YIGGIGCTITTLLLY

-327 YPGNYLVAV
+327 FPGNYLVAV

-350 PLSAIMPCL
+350 PLSAIMPSL

-381 GPAIVGIFLGI
+381 GPAIVGCFLSI
-392 WGVRGVMWIF
+392 CGVRGVIWIF

-417 APEYD
+417 APEYEKSD
-422 KPGGTAETQ
+422 GTAETQ
-431 RPLGGFSFAAAGCL
+431 RPLGGFSFAAAGSL
-445 LGHPPIMTVLPEEIE
+445 LGHPPILTVLPEQIE

-486 LNPALDENEF
+486 LNPALQEPEF

-513 AIAKRL
+513 AIAQRC
-519 VPGIDRA
+519 VPGSDRV
-526 TLIALAKKY
+526 TLVALAKKY
-535 WEYPASSLHPDVKPV
+535 WEYPASALYPDVKPA
-550 LRSLVPRFKLGLV
+550 LRSLAPRFKLGLV
-563 ANAGAAAKKALRR
+563 ANAGGAAKKALRR
-576 DGLDRFFSVIILSEE
+576 DGLDQFFSVIILSEE

-597 DEAIFQRALE
+597 DEEIFRRALE
-607 QAGVRADRAIHV
+607 QAGVPADRAIHV

-628 PAQQVGMKTIWL
+628 PAQRLGMKAIWV

-647 APSLEQLCEPDAVII
+647 APTVEQLREPDAVII
-662 SLNGLGVALSRL
+662 SLNGLGVVLSRL
-674 RTENLSGYTVAG
+674 RTENLSMV

>member
-10 PVNTRPT
+10 MVSTRPS
-17 ILERLSVSPQLA
+17 ILKRLGIPPQLA

-40 GDGIEAGFLAPFL
+40 GDGIEAGYLAPFL
-53 NSIGVSHGKIAFM
+53 NGIGVSQIKIALM
-66 FSVYGI
+66 FTLYGL
-72 AAALAARMS
+72 AAALAARLS

-92 VMWLGVSIWAFFQVI
+92 VMWLGVAIWAFFEVI
-107 FLVFGIA
+107 FLVFGVA
-114 FFDRDLLVLSY
+114 FSDRDLLVLSY

-131 YPLFAYGFLVCIA
+131 YPLFAYGFLVCVA

-149 SRLSSAVGWFWFSFT
+149 KRLGSAVGWFWFAFT
-164 AGLPTLGSLLASF
+164 AGLPTLGSLLASY
-177 TIPVIGEYATLWC
+177 TIPLIGQYATFWC
-190 SLGFVIIGAIIML
+190 SLVFVIIGGIIML
-203 VGLPP
+203 LGLPR

-213 PVRAEVQQHRKALFA
+213 PVRAEVQHHRKALFA

-240 LGSLVRVINT
+240 LGSVVRMINT
-250 APQFGFLVFLP
+250 APQFGFLLFLP

-273 QWLQVLT
+273 QWLQVLS

-298 RLGWRKTVA
+298 RLGWRRTVA
-307 YVGGIGCTITTLLLY
+307 YIGGIGCTITTLLLY

-327 YPGNYLVAV
+327 FPGNYLVAV
-336 VAAVLYGATLAGYV
+336 VSAMLYGATLAGYV

-381 GPAIVGIFLGI
+381 GPAIVGCFLSI
-392 WGVRGVMWIF
+392 CGVRGVIWIF
-402 AALYALSALLALFLT
+402 AALYALSAILALFLT
-417 APEYD
+417 APEYERPD
-422 KPGGTAETQ
+422 GSIETQ
-431 RPLGGFSFAAAGCL
+431 RPLGGFSFAAAGSL
-445 LGHPPIMTVLPEEIE
+445 LGHPPIMTLLPEEIE

-486 LNPALDENEF
+486 LNPSLEEHEF

-513 AIAKRL
+513 AIAKRF
-519 VPGIDRA
+519 VPGGDRA
-526 TLIALAKKY
+526 TLVALAHKY
-535 WEYPASSLHPDVKPV
+535 WEYPASTLYPDVKPA
-550 LRSLVPRFKLGLV
+550 LSSLAQRFKLGLV

-597 DEAIFQRALE
+597 DEAIFRLTLE
-607 QAGVRADRAIHV
+607 QAGVPADRAIHV

-628 PAQQVGMKTIWL
+628 PAQRIGMKTIWL
-640 LRGDAPP
+640 LRGDSPP
-647 APSLEQLCEPDAVII
+647 APTLEQLCEPDAVII
-662 SLNGLGVALSRL
+662 SLNGVGVALSRL
-674 RTENLSGYTVAG
+674 RKENLSVV

>member
-1 MATAVSGVP
+1 MATAGSGVP
-10 PVNTRPT
+10 MVSTRPT
-17 ILERLSVSPQLA
+17 ILKRLGIPPQLA

-40 GDGIEAGFLAPFL
+40 GDGIEAGYLAPFL
-53 NSIGVSHGKIAFM
+53 NGIGVSQVKIALM
-66 FSVYGI
+66 FTLYGL
-72 AAALAARMS
+72 AAALAARLS

-92 VMWLGVSIWAFFQVI
+92 VMWLGVAIWAFFEVI
-107 FLVFGIA
+107 FLVFGVA
-114 FFDRDLLVLSY
+114 FSDRDLLVLSY

-131 YPLFAYGFLVCIA
+131 YPLFAYGFLVCVA

-149 SRLSSAVGWFWFSFT
+149 KRLGSAVGWFWFAFT
-164 AGLPTLGSLLASF
+164 AGLPTLGSLLASY
-177 TIPVIGEYATLWC
+177 TIPLIGQYATFWC
-190 SLGFVIIGAIIML
+190 SLVFVIIGGIIML
-203 VGLPP
+203 LGLPR

-213 PVRAEVQQHRKALFA
+213 PVRAEVQHHRKALFA

-240 LGSLVRVINT
+240 LGSVVRMINT
-250 APQFGFLVFLP
+250 APQFGFLLFLP

-273 QWLQVLT
+273 QWLQVLS

-298 RLGWRKTVA
+298 RLGWRRTVA
-307 YVGGIGCTITTLLLY
+307 YIGGIGCTITTLLLY

-327 YPGNYLVAV
+327 FPGNYLVAV
-336 VAAVLYGATLAGYV
+336 VSAMLYGATLAGYV

-381 GPAIVGIFLGI
+381 GPAIVGCFLSI
-392 WGVRGVMWIF
+392 CGVRGVIWIF
-402 AALYALSALLALFLT
+402 AALYALSAILALFLT
-417 APEYD
+417 APEYE
-422 KPGGTAETQ
+422 KPDGSIETQ
-431 RPLGGFSFAAAGCL
+431 RPLGGFSFAAAGSL
-445 LGHPPIMTVLPEEIE
+445 LGHPPIMNLLPEEIE

-486 LNPALDENEF
+486 LNPSLEEHEF

-513 AIAKRL
+513 AIAKRF
-519 VPGIDRA
+519 VPGGDRA
-526 TLIALAKKY
+526 TLVALAHKY
-535 WEYPASSLHPDVKPV
+535 WEYPASTLYPDVKPA
-550 LRSLVPRFKLGLV
+550 LSSLAQRFKLGLV

-597 DEAIFQRALE
+597 DEAIFRMTLE
-607 QAGVRADRAIHV
+607 QAGVPPDHAIHV

-628 PAQQVGMKTIWL
+628 PAQRIGMKTIWL
-640 LRGDAPP
+640 LRGDSPP
-647 APSLEQLCEPDAVII
+647 APTLEQLCEPDAVII
-662 SLNGLGVALSRL
+662 SLNGVGVALSRL
-674 RTENLSGYTVAG
+674 RKENLSVV

>member
-10 PVNTRPT
+10 MVSTRPT
-17 ILERLSVSPQLA
+17 ILKRLGIPPQLA

-40 GDGIEAGFLAPFL
+40 GDGIEAGYLAPFL
-53 NSIGVSHGKIAFM
+53 NGIGVSQVKIALM
-66 FSVYGI
+66 FTLYGL
-72 AAALAARMS
+72 AAALAARLS

-92 VMWLGVSIWAFFQVI
+92 VMWLGVAIWAFFEVI
-107 FLVFGIA
+107 FLVFGVA
-114 FFDRDLLVLSY
+114 FSDRDLLVLSY

-131 YPLFAYGFLVCIA
+131 YPLFAYGFLVCVA

-149 SRLSSAVGWFWFSFT
+149 KRLGSAVGWFWFAFT
-164 AGLPTLGSLLASF
+164 AGLPTLGSLLASY
-177 TIPVIGEYATLWC
+177 TIPLIGQYATFWC
-190 SLGFVIIGAIIML
+190 SLVFVIIGGIIML
-203 VGLPP
+203 LGLPR

-213 PVRAEVQQHRKALFA
+213 PVRAEVQHHRKALFA

-240 LGSLVRVINT
+240 IGSIVRMINT
-250 APQFGFLVFLP
+250 APQFGFLLFLP

-273 QWLQVLT
+273 QWLQVLS

-298 RLGWRKTVA
+298 RLGWRRTVA
-307 YVGGIGCTITTLLLY
+307 YIGGIGCTITTLLLY

-327 YPGNYLVAV
+327 FPGNYLVAV
-336 VAAVLYGATLAGYV
+336 VSAMLYGATLAGYV

-381 GPAIVGIFLGI
+381 GPAIVGCFLSI
-392 WGVRGVMWIF
+392 CGVRGVIWIF
-402 AALYALSALLALFLT
+402 AALYALSAILALFLT
-417 APEYD
+417 APEYERPD
-422 KPGGTAETQ
+422 GSIETQ
-431 RPLGGFSFAAAGCL
+431 RPLGGFSFAAAGSL
-445 LGHPPIMTVLPEEIE
+445 LGHPPIMTLLPEEIE

-486 LNPALDENEF
+486 LNPSLEEHEF

-513 AIAKRL
+513 AIAKRF
-519 VPGIDRA
+519 VPGGDRA
-526 TLIALAKKY
+526 TLVALAHKY
-535 WEYPASSLHPDVKPV
+535 WEYPASTLYPDVKPA
-550 LRSLVPRFKLGLV
+550 LSSLAQRFKLGLV

-597 DEAIFQRALE
+597 DEAIFRLTLE
-607 QAGVRADRAIHV
+607 HAGVPADRAIHV

-628 PAQQVGMKTIWL
+628 PAQRIGMKTIWL
-640 LRGDAPP
+640 LRGDSPP
-647 APSLEQLCEPDAVII
+647 APTLEQLCEPDAVII
-662 SLNGLGVALSRL
+662 SLNGVGVALSRL
-674 RTENLSGYTVAG
+674 RKENLSVV

>member
-1 MATAVSGVP
+1 MHMATSVPGLSPVS
-10 PVNTRPT
+10 TRPT
-17 ILERLSVSPQLA
+17 ILERLNVPPQLA

-40 GDGIEAGFLAPFL
+40 GDGIEAGYLAPFL
-53 NSIGVSHGKIAFM
+53 NGIGVSQGKIALM
-66 FSVYGI
+66 FTLYGL
-72 AAALAARMS
+72 AAAVAARMS

-92 VMWLGVSIWAFFQVI
+92 VMWLGVSIWAFFEVI
-107 FLVFGIA
+107 FLVFGVA
-114 FFDRDLLVLSY
+114 FSDRDLLVLSY

-149 SRLSSAVGWFWFSFT
+149 NRLSSAVGWFWFAFT
-164 AGLPTLGSLLASF
+164 AGLPTLGSLLASY
-177 TIPVIGEYATLWC
+177 TIPIIGQYATFWC
-190 SLGFVIIGAIIML
+190 SLVFVIVGGVIML
-203 VGLPP
+203 LGLPP

-240 LGSLVRVINT
+240 LGSIVRMINT

-267 LGFTLS
+267 LGFALS
-273 QWLQVLT
+273 QWLQLLS
-280 WMFFSNIICDLAL
+280 WMFCSNIICDLAL
-293 GMIGD
+293 GIIGD
-298 RLGWRKTVA
+298 RLGWRRTVV
-307 YVGGIGCTITTLLLY
+307 YIGGIGCTITTLLLY

-327 YPGNYLVAV
+327 FPGNYLVAV
-336 VAAVLYGATLAGYV
+336 IAAVLYGATMAGYV
-350 PLSAIMPCL
+350 PLSAIMPSL

-381 GPAIVGIFLGI
+381 GPAIVGCFLNI
-392 WGVRGVMWIF
+392 WGIRGVIWIF

-417 APEYD
+417 APEYEKSD
-422 KPGGTAETQ
+422 GTAAAQ
-431 RPLGGFSFAAAGCL
+431 RPLGGFSFAAAGSL
-445 LGHPPIMTVLPEEIE
+445 LGHPPILTVLPEEIE

-486 LNPALDENEF
+486 LNPALEEHEF

-513 AIAKRL
+513 AIASRC
-519 VPGIDRA
+519 VPGSDRVS
-526 TLIALAKKY
+526 LVALAKKY
-535 WEYPASSLHPDVKPV
+535 WEYPTSALYPDVKPA
-550 LRSLVPRFKLGLV
+550 LRSLAPRFKLGLV

-576 DGLDRFFSVIILSEE
+576 DGLDQFFSVIILSEE
-591 AGIEKP
+591 VGIEKP
-597 DEAIFQRALE
+597 NEDIFQRALE
-607 QAGVRADRAIHV
+607 EAGVPADRAIHV

-628 PAQQVGMKTIWL
+628 PAQRLGMKAIWV

-647 APSLEQLCEPDAVII
+647 APTVEQLCEPDAVII
-662 SLNGLGVALSRL
+662 SLNGLGVVLSRL
-674 RTENLSGYTVAG
+674 RTENLSLV